1 MFKFVPSYLLMTIL
15 IGVITRS
22 FVYGETQD
30 LKLMEV
36 SALRL
41 ETPDKNLPARIQLI
55 DQARIEL
62 SGATNIVGLLR
73 KEANLQVRS
82 YSANSARASISMG
95 GFGENAG
102 LRTLVI
108 LDGHRLNSIDMSAT
122 DWYSI
127 PLALVES
134 IEIIRGAQ
142 SGTYGNHAVGG
153 VIKINTKLPKLEST
167 GSLEASTGSFDSF
180 NVRGA
185 YSKKIGE
192 IGLTIFG
199 EQAESDGYRMNGDH
213 KTDAGGL
220 RLDWGSESDVKGYF
234 SWGLSNSDFGLPG
247 DLNASSL
254 AADRRQTTDPNDQG
268 NDRSAHARSGLS
280 YNINDQWRLENR
292 FGYQDRRVRVN
303 MPSIPFGGYLAETD
317 YETFYYTP
325 VLHYDSKVAD
335 WLFGLDFSKDY
346 LDAETNYGD
355 SEYERKTL
363 AFFTSTGIPLSEQL
377 NLNGN
382 LRIETVE
389 DSGVYS
395 GSQLNTVS
403 KDEWAGAIGLVREFG
418 KENRIYGS
426 IRRFYRYPATDEY
439 MDFGTPAINQNLE
452 PENGYEFELGTDWNL
467 DRIFFSGRV
476 FRQWM
481 DGEIIYDP
489 LVGLFGSNV
498 NLPKNR
504 RIGLDFS
511 IDLEFTEWIRSA
523 VSYEYVK
530 ATFEDGNYAG
540 SRVPLVPEGLLR
552 LFLELRPLD
561 SLRFSLGGSYVGESF
576 RGSDFPNSEA
586 KLEDYWL
593 FDLGVDYQL
602 SETAS
607 LYGGIDNLFDKEY
620 LSTAFGTGLY
630 PGEGRNVRAG
640 LRFSF

>member
-1 MFKFVPSYLLMTIL
+1 MLRTSLFYFSITIL
-15 IGVITRS
+15 IAWITGS
-22 FVYGETQD
+22 FLYGNTQA
-30 LKLMEV
+30 LKPMEV

-41 ETPDKNLPARIQLI
+41 ETPAKNLPARVEVI
-55 DQARIEL
+55 DQAKIEK
-62 SGATNIVGLLR
+62 SGATDIVGLLR
-73 KEANLQVRS
+73 KDANLQVRS

-108 LDGHRLNSIDMSAT
+108 LDGHRLNAIDMSST

-153 VIKINTKLPKLEST
+153 VIKINTKLPKLVPT
-167 GSLEASTGSFDSF
+167 GSLEASAGSFNSF
-180 NVRGA
+180 NARGA
-185 YSKKIGE
+185 YSQKLGE

-199 EQAESDGYRMNGDH
+199 ERAESDGYRMNGDH
-213 KTDAGGL
+213 QTDAGGL
-220 RLDWGSESDVKGYF
+220 RLDWGSESNVKGYF
-234 SWGLSNSDFGLPG
+234 SLGLSNSDFGLPG

-254 AADRRQTTDPNDQG
+254 AADRRQSNDPNDQG
-268 NDRSAHARSGLS
+268 NERSAHARSGLS

-292 FGYQDRRVRVN
+292 LGYQDRRVSVD
-303 MPSIPFGGYLAETD
+303 MPSIPFGGYIADTD

-325 VLHYDSKVAD
+325 VLHYDSNVAD
-335 WLFGLDFSKDY
+335 WLFGLDFSRDNLNAK
-346 LDAETNYGD
+346 TNYGD

-363 AFFTSTGIPLSEQL
+363 AFFTSTGLPLSERWK
-377 NLNGN
+377 LNGN
-382 LRIETVE
+382 LRLESAE
-389 DSGVYS
+389 NSGVYS
-395 GSQLNTVS
+395 GSQLNEVR
-403 KDEWAGAIGLVREFG
+403 KDEWAGGIGLVRDFG
-418 KENRIYGS
+418 EESRIYGS
-426 IRRFYRYPATDEY
+426 VRRFYRYPATDEY

-467 DRIFFSGRV
+467 DQIFFSGRF

-511 IDLEFTEWIRSA
+511 IDWEMAEWIRSA
-523 VSYEYVK
+523 VKYEYVK
-530 ATFEDGNYAG
+530 ATFEEGNYVG

-552 LFLELRPLD
+552 LFIELQPLD
-561 SLRFSLGGSYVGESF
+561 LLRLSLGGSYLGESF
-576 RGSDFPNSEA
+576 RGSDFSNIEA
-586 KLEDYWL
+586 KLENYWL
-593 FDLGVDYQL
+593 FDLVVNYQL
-602 SETAS
+602 SESANLFS
-607 LYGGIDNLFDKEY
+607 GIDNLLDEEY

-630 PGEGRNVRAG
+630 PGEGRKVRAG
-640 LRFSF
+640 IRLSF